1 MKDTYVLNSGSWD
14 LSLNRQAAMVLEVLR
29 CRDIE
34 IPAGWFVS
42 TYAWYNGRE
51 RGFQVH
57 VYRGTGEMRVI
68 AVSEHRNSDN
78 IAIDQWEQQYNF
90 VNPPTAPDFP
100 EEAYR
105 FRRTVVEF
113 GGYEDAAGIVEFL
126 ILGYI
131 ESKRIEMTAAKAPQ

>member
-1 MKDTYVLNSGSWD
+1 MENTHVLNSGSWD

-29 CRDIE
+29 GRDIE

-57 VYRGTGEMRVI
+57 VYRGGGEMRVI

-78 IAIDQWEQQYNF
+78 IAIDQWEQQYGL
-90 VNPPTAPDFP
+90 NPPTAEDFP

-105 FRRTVVEF
+105 NRRTLIEF
-113 GGYEDAAGIVEFL
+113 GDYEDAADTVESL